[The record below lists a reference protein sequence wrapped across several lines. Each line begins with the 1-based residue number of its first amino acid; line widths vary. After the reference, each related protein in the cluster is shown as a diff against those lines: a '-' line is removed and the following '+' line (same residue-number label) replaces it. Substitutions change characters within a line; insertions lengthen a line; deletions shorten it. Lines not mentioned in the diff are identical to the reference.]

1 MPAALKKPTLD
12 ELYRRLSCT
21 GGEGRESAMET
32 LVGCTSNGISNQ
44 DRTNWLSWSNDGD
57 LREFGLAR

>member
-32 LVGCTSNGISNQ
+32 LGDVHRMEYQTRIGQIGCRGATME
-44 DRTNWLSWSNDGD
+44 T
-57 LREFGLAR
+57 